1 MDERDCPDQIMLGAK
16 DRRYCILIGLAVHL
30 ETWIASGGGLQCP
43 FVFGIR
49 GSKGANA
56 TKDNVAAYLK
66 IMFCAISNS
75 EEQWWVLLECTVCIS
90 L

>member
-43 FVFGIR
+43 FVFGIC
-49 GSKGANA
+49 GSKDTNA

-66 IMFCAISNS
+66 NH
-75 EEQWWVLLECTVCIS
+75 VLRNQQFRRAMVGPLGTHS